1 MYTNILTKKSVSFVR
16 LYLYKIIYHICT
28 YNNIL
33 DVQVPLPKDIY
44 SRLKAVEDRVLLLER
59 LSPLGKKYM
68 P

>member
-1 MYTNILTKKSVSFVR
+1 MILSIMFK
-16 LYLYKIIYHICT
+16 Y
-28 YNNIL
+28 IL
-33 DVQVPLPKDIY
+33 DVQVPLPQDIY

>member
-1 MYTNILTKKSVSFVR
+1 MYTNILTKKSVTFVR
-16 LYLYKIIYHICT
+16 LYLYIYYLSYT

-59 LSPLGKKYM
+59 LSPLGKKHM

>member
-1 MYTNILTKKSVSFVR
+1 MNSTNILTRKLF
-16 LYLYKIIYHICT
+16 IYT

-33 DVQVPLPKDIY
+33 DVQVPIPQDIY

-59 LSPLGKKYM
+59 LSPLGKQHM